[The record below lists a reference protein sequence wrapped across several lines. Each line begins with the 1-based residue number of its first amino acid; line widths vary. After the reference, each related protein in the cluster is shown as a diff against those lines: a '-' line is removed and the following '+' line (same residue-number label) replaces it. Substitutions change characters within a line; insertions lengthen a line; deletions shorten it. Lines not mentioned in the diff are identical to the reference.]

1 MSFLKSKFPANQSM
15 YKWME
20 YVFFAFILLVFTS
33 YIFSYSIDLEGMEF
47 SFLFHLQVLK
57 KYGTVYTNPDSF
69 PYFICF
75 YPPFYAAFMQKFC
88 STMHVNIFTDMHRA
102 LVWGRL
108 LSFVLLFVNV
118 RIVIKI
124 TELFIP
130 KKISFIQIAL
140 LLLLILPMHFFSF
153 RPDSFKV
160 TFFSVFIFY
169 FLRYHVQSKV
179 RKDLLKALVAAI
191 ISIFFKHDVVIYIYL
206 FIGLHW
212 LFYMKKDTIIFA
224 IGLSFITFSGFIFF
238 TGLYGDHFI
247 KNLFFYT
254 VQYSSDI
261 RINLFI
267 ITVNLLKTL
276 PFLIVAFL
284 NLKSTNRSIKFLAIA
299 GFVFSLVSNL
309 FLLRAGANLNYTYE
323 SILLLLIG
331 FIIYISTKQPLQL
344 KFILLLLL
352 LFVLNNKVSQPLYL
366 KEEQSEKTKKAYF
379 ENLESGKI
387 LKNLIGN
394 DVVFFTNGK
403 YIIFN
408 GTLNIMYGYDL
419 HLERFTQVYMNMP
432 IKSTMFKN
440 ASTEEYDEKF
450 RNGFV
455 QYIVVENNPV
465 AINQVKEYYTQYA
478 FLQKAG
484 NLLVYKYQQAL

>member
-1 MSFLKSKFPANQSM
+1 
-15 YKWME
+15 
-20 YVFFAFILLVFTS
+20 
-33 YIFSYSIDLEGMEF
+33 
-47 SFLFHLQVLK
+47 
-57 KYGTVYTNPDSF
+57 
-69 PYFICF
+69 
-75 YPPFYAAFMQKFC
+75 
-88 STMHVNIFTDMHRA
+88 
-102 LVWGRL
+102 
-108 LSFVLLFVNV
+108 
-118 RIVIKI
+118 
-124 TELFIP
+124 
-130 KKISFIQIAL
+130 
-140 LLLLILPMHFFSF
+140 MHFFSF

-484 NLLVYKYQQAL
+484 NLLVYKYQRAL

>member
-212 LFYMKKDTIIFA
+212 LFYMKKDTIIFD
-224 IGLSFITFSGFIFF
+224 ITTITSIFFIT
-238 TGLYGDHFI
+238 
-247 KNLFFYT
+247 
-254 VQYSSDI
+254 
-261 RINLFI
+261 
-267 ITVNLLKTL
+267 
-276 PFLIVAFL
+276 
-284 NLKSTNRSIKFLAIA
+284 
-299 GFVFSLVSNL
+299 
-309 FLLRAGANLNYTYE
+309 
-323 SILLLLIG
+323 
-331 FIIYISTKQPLQL
+331 
-344 KFILLLLL
+344 
-352 LFVLNNKVSQPLYL
+352 
-366 KEEQSEKTKKAYF
+366 
-379 ENLESGKI
+379 
-387 LKNLIGN
+387 
-394 DVVFFTNGK
+394 
-403 YIIFN
+403 
-408 GTLNIMYGYDL
+408 
-419 HLERFTQVYMNMP
+419 
-432 IKSTMFKN
+432 
-440 ASTEEYDEKF
+440 
-450 RNGFV
+450 
-455 QYIVVENNPV
+455 
-465 AINQVKEYYTQYA
+465 
-478 FLQKAG
+478 
-484 NLLVYKYQQAL
+484 

>member
-75 YPPFYAAFMQKFC
+75 YPPFC

-323 SILLLLIG
+323 SI
-331 FIIYISTKQPLQL
+331 
-344 KFILLLLL
+344 
-352 LFVLNNKVSQPLYL
+352 
-366 KEEQSEKTKKAYF
+366 
-379 ENLESGKI
+379 
-387 LKNLIGN
+387 GN

-484 NLLVYKYQQAL
+484 NLLVYKYQRAL

>member
-1 MSFLKSKFPANQSM
+1 MDGIRVYCIYTIGF
-15 YKWME
+15 YKL
-20 YVFFAFILLVFTS
+20 YILLF
-33 YIFSYSIDLEGMEF
+33 YRFRRHGIFLFISPSSIEKIRKCVHKSWQLP
-47 SFLFHLQVLK
+47 LFHL
-57 KYGTVYTNPDSF
+57 
-69 PYFICF
+69 
-75 YPPFYAAFMQKFC
+75 
-88 STMHVNIFTDMHRA
+88 
-102 LVWGRL
+102 
-108 LSFVLLFVNV
+108 LLFVNV

-299 GFVFSLVSNL
+299 GCCCCSL
-309 FLLRAGANLNYTYE
+309 Y
-323 SILLLLIG
+323 
-331 FIIYISTKQPLQL
+331 
-344 KFILLLLL
+344 
-352 LFVLNNKVSQPLYL
+352 
-366 KEEQSEKTKKAYF
+366 
-379 ENLESGKI
+379 
-387 LKNLIGN
+387 
-394 DVVFFTNGK
+394 
-403 YIIFN
+403 
-408 GTLNIMYGYDL
+408 
-419 HLERFTQVYMNMP
+419 
-432 IKSTMFKN
+432 
-440 ASTEEYDEKF
+440 
-450 RNGFV
+450 
-455 QYIVVENNPV
+455 
-465 AINQVKEYYTQYA
+465 
-478 FLQKAG
+478 
-484 NLLVYKYQQAL
+484 

>member
-1 MSFLKSKFPANQSM
+1 
-15 YKWME
+15 
-20 YVFFAFILLVFTS
+20 
-33 YIFSYSIDLEGMEF
+33 
-47 SFLFHLQVLK
+47 
-57 KYGTVYTNPDSF
+57 
-69 PYFICF
+69 
-75 YPPFYAAFMQKFC
+75 
-88 STMHVNIFTDMHRA
+88 
-102 LVWGRL
+102 
-108 LSFVLLFVNV
+108 
-118 RIVIKI
+118 
-124 TELFIP
+124 
-130 KKISFIQIAL
+130 
-140 LLLLILPMHFFSF
+140 
-153 RPDSFKV
+153 
-160 TFFSVFIFY
+160 
-169 FLRYHVQSKV
+169 
-179 RKDLLKALVAAI
+179 
-191 ISIFFKHDVVIYIYL
+191 
-206 FIGLHW
+206 
-212 LFYMKKDTIIFA
+212 
-224 IGLSFITFSGFIFF
+224 
-238 TGLYGDHFI
+238 
-247 KNLFFYT
+247 
-254 VQYSSDI
+254 
-261 RINLFI
+261 
-267 ITVNLLKTL
+267 
-276 PFLIVAFL
+276 
-284 NLKSTNRSIKFLAIA
+284 
-299 GFVFSLVSNL
+299 VSNL